1 MKLQIG
7 VPLGDEME
15 VDPAEFAKML
25 PAEQVFEE
33 MLPYLE
39 ALDAQIA
46 GIIRLLKDKG
56 ISTNEELA
64 KYKIRPRAANWYGLK
79 KNVLRAGRALSAV
92 GSSELQDH
100 WSVARLMK

>member
-39 ALDAQIA
+39 TLDAQIA

-56 ISTNEELA
+56 FSTNEELA
-64 KYKIRPRAANWYGLK
+64 KYTQRGDDAANVRERGM
-79 KNVLRAGRALSAV
+79 RARMEYLFSSAV
-92 GSSELQDH
+92 KRTEGT
-100 WSVARLMK
+100 

>member
-1 MKLQIG
+1 
-7 VPLGDEME
+7 ME

-33 MLPYLE
+33 MLPYFE

-64 KYKIRPRAANWYGLK
+64 KYIERGDDAANVKERGM
-79 KNVLRAGRALSAV
+79 RARMEYLFSSAV
-92 GSSELQDH
+92 KRTEGT
-100 WSVARLMK
+100 

>member
-1 MKLQIG
+1 
-7 VPLGDEME
+7 
-15 VDPAEFAKML
+15 ML

-33 MLPYLE
+33 MLPYFE

-64 KYKIRPRAANWYGLK
+64 TYIERGDDAANVRERGM
-79 KNVLRAGRALSAV
+79 RARMEYLFSSAV
-92 GSSELQDH
+92 KQTEGT
-100 WSVARLMK
+100 

>member
-1 MKLQIG
+1 
-7 VPLGDEME
+7 ME

-33 MLPYLE
+33 MLPYFE

-56 ISTNEELA
+56 ISTNEELG
-64 KYKIRPRAANWYGLK
+64 KYIERGDDAANVRERGM
-79 KNVLRAGRALSAV
+79 RARMEYLFSSAV
-92 GSSELQDH
+92 KRTEGT
-100 WSVARLMK
+100 

>member
-1 MKLQIG
+1 
-7 VPLGDEME
+7 ME

-64 KYKIRPRAANWYGLK
+64 KYIERGDDAGNVRERGMRARMEYLFS
-79 KNVLRAGRALSAV
+79 SAV
-92 GSSELQDH
+92 KRTEGT
-100 WSVARLMK
+100 